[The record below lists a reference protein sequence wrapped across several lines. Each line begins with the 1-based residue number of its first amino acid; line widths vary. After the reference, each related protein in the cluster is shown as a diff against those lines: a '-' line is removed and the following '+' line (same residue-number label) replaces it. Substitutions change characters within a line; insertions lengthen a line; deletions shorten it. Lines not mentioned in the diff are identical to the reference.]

1 MGEDLNDKGEDYKR
15 QENNDNEYC
24 PHQGLWKA
32 LIKGDSNK
40 NAEEN
45 EKSSNIQGQVYEESS
60 GPDKRR
66 SGFEIEFDALAADER
81 FIRNSLDVYR
91 KLAHV

>member
-1 MGEDLNDKGEDYKR
+1 MHGQSG
-15 QENNDNEYC
+15 
-24 PHQGLWKA
+24 
-32 LIKGDSNK
+32 K
-40 NAEEN
+40 NARKN
-45 EKSSNIQGQVYEESS
+45 EKSSNIQSQVYEESS

-66 SGFEIEFDALAADER
+66 SGFEIEFDALTADER